1 VSSPRPLPDGLRI
14 VEAEFVAAQGIS
26 GGSLPAPTY
35 TEIAFAG
42 RSNVGKSS
50 LINAL
55 VDRKSLVR
63 TSSTPGCTRQV
74 NVFEIR
80 AKDGTVL
87 HLVDLPGY
95 GYAQRSKD
103 ERRKWAELIE
113 SYLGERPSLAALCVL
128 IDARRGLE
136 DDDRELIDFVLR
148 GRRPGLREVVPVV
161 VATKADKLPRSSAKA
176 ELAKLAKA
184 SGVAVTPF
192 SAVTSEGRTDLW
204 LRIRKAAL
212 GSSGVGSSGQGSSGD
227 PGADGASAPATAG
240 A

>member
-1 VSSPRPLPDGLRI
+1 MSSPRPLPEGLRI
-14 VEAEFVAAQGIS
+14 VEAEFVAAQGIT
-26 GGSLPAPTY
+26 GGSLPAPTF

-50 LINAL
+50 LINSL
-55 VDRKSLVR
+55 VERKSLVR

-74 NVFEIR
+74 NVFETR

-87 HLVDLPGY
+87 NLVDLPGY

-103 ERRKWAELIE
+103 ERKKWAELIE
-113 SYLGERPSLAALCVL
+113 GYLGERPSLAALCVL

-161 VATKADKLPRSSAKA
+161 VATKSDKLPRSSAKS
-176 ELAKLAKA
+176 ELERLYKA
-184 SGVAVTPF
+184 SGVHVTAF
-192 SAVTSEGRTDLW
+192 SAVTGEGRTDLW

-212 GSSGVGSSGQGSSGD
+212 GTGGESAGEKRASAADG
-227 PGADGASAPATAG
+227 PGA
-240 A
+240 